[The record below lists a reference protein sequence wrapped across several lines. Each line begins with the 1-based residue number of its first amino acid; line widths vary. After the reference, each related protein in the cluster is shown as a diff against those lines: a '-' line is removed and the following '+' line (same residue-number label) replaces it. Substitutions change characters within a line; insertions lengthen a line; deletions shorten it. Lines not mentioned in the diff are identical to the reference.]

1 PAHGPALSA
10 AAAGSWCR
18 RWIER
23 ETREREREAGQG
35 RGQAVDEEEEELV
48 TASVLPSLADSS
60 GLRATTSIHSLPTLL
75 PSSLPHCTFLP
86 PQSTQSPR
94 AMGQMGGP
102 DGDGGGGGAHPYH
115 QYHYQALLAA
125 VQNPNQSLHPFPLPF
140 HVPLAPPSAAAAG
153 PGPAADNAAAPLSQ
167 PSRGFADWSAS
178 NSAFASAAVQPAPT
192 PAATTT
198 TQPFH
203 YAQTQSYA
211 FWTHYMLNK
220 NAPYPA
226 AAHEEDPHQM
236 RIPSDEDSGS
246 ASSLG
251 FDSFTTMSLGP
262 NICAHMP
269 PMEGSISAKEA
280 DDSEDLP
287 TVVTNSDEMDTR
299 NSDEVHH
306 DTLATLPESK
316 PSRESCNTKF
326 NSGEYQVVLR
336 KELTKSDV
344 ANVGRIVLPK
354 KDAEA
359 GLPPLVRGDPLIL
372 QMDDM
377 VLPVTWKFKYRFW
390 PNNKSRMYILEAAGE
405 FVKTHGLQAGDAL
418 IIYKNSVPGK
428 FIIRGEKTMQQTNP

>member
-1 PAHGPALSA
+1 
-10 AAAGSWCR
+10 
-18 RWIER
+18 
-23 ETREREREAGQG
+23 
-35 RGQAVDEEEEELV
+35 
-48 TASVLPSLADSS
+48 
-60 GLRATTSIHSLPTLL
+60 
-75 PSSLPHCTFLP
+75 
-86 PQSTQSPR
+86 
-94 AMGQMGGP
+94 MGQMGAP

-125 VQNPNQSLHPFPLPF
+125 VQNPNQSLHSFQLPF
-140 HVPLAPPSAAAAG
+140 HVPLAPPPAAAAAG
-153 PGPAADNAAAPLSQ
+153 PGPGPGPAADNAAPLSQ
-167 PSRGFADWSAS
+167 PSRGFADWSAT
-178 NSAFASAAVQPAPT
+178 NSAFASASAAASA
-192 PAATTT
+192 PAATN

-203 YAQTQSYA
+203 YTQSYA
-211 FWTHYMLNK
+211 LWTHYMLNK
-220 NAPYPA
+220 NAPAYSPYPA
-226 AAHEEDPHQM
+226 APHEENPHQM
-236 RIPSDEDSGS
+236 NIPSDKDSGS
-246 ASSLG
+246 ASTLG

-287 TVVTNSDEMDTR
+287 TVVTNTDEMDTR

-306 DTLATLPESK
+306 ETVANLPESK
-316 PSRESCNTKF
+316 PSHESCNTKF

-359 GLPPLVRGDPLIL
+359 SLPPLVQGDPLIL

-428 FIIRGEKTMQQTNP
+428 FIIRGEKAMQQTNP